1 MRRFAFALLVVGALA
16 VGSSARAGGWPSS
29 RWGHGGHVVSA
40 PAPASAPVTP
50 YGGAYGMGAAPAPTY
65 PYSYWAAWPGPARE
79 YVGYGASYGGSDGFA
94 FYGSPYGHANDKWT
108 WQALSGQNALA
119 RYYYPPVR

>member
-1 MRRFAFALLVVGALA
+1 MRRYVYPLLVLGALTF
-16 VGSSARAGGWPSS
+16 GSSARAGGWPSMH
-29 RWGHGGHVVSA
+29 WGRSAGYTVSA
-40 PAPASAPVTP
+40 PAPAPAVVG
-50 YGGAYGMGAAPAPTY
+50 GGAYGMGAGPAATY

-79 YVGYGASYGGSDGFA
+79 YVGYGAAYGGSDGFA